1 MDFSN
6 NKVIVELENGGI
18 INSLGYF
25 PKDNKNR
32 TEDDYIEA
40 KEVNIAYLYIS
51 KNFKKQVKINKNI
64 SSYGLKQIIAKQLDT
79 YISNCACILAMSL
92 AGFKI
97 DTSDELNVHFNLEFK

>member
-51 KNFKKQVKINKNI
+51 KKVKINKNI
-64 SSYGLKQIIAKQLDT
+64 SSYGLKQIIEKQLDT
-79 YISNCACILAMSL
+79 YISSYI
-92 AGFKI
+92 F
-97 DTSDELNVHFNLEFK
+97 